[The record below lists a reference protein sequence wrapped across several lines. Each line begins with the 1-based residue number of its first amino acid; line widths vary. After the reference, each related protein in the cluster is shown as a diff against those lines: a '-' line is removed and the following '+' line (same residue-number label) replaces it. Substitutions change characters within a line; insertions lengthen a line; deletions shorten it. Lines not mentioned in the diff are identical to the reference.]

1 MVANRIIW
9 ALLFLIVLLL
19 ATRSLR
25 ATVTSAR
32 SLRTVAI
39 LGVAALFLAV
49 NWGTYVYAVE
59 SNQVVQGS
67 LGYFINPLVSVGLGV
82 LVLRERLRPG
92 QWTAVGIA
100 VAAVL
105 VLTVSY
111 GHPPWL
117 SLVLAFTFGIYG
129 LIKKQVSLPAATS
142 LTIETAVLTP
152 VALIVIAIGAA
163 HGTSALASGEPHVW
177 LLMVLLGPVTAVP
190 LLAFSGA
197 ARRIPLSTVGLLQYL
212 TPVVQFLIAI
222 AVFHEPMS
230 PSRWVGFLLVWTS
243 LIVMTV
249 DGLRHARNRA
259 DDLEVVDLD

>member
-1 MVANRIIW
+1 M
-9 ALLFLIVLLL
+9 
-19 ATRSLR
+19 
-25 ATVTSAR
+25 
-32 SLRTVAI
+32 AI

-82 LVLRERLRPG
+82 VVLRERLRPG

-111 GHPPWL
+111 GQPPWL

-129 LIKKQVSLPAATS
+129 LIKKQVQLPATTS
-142 LTIETAVLTP
+142 LTIETAVLMP
-152 VALIVIAIGAA
+152 LALVVLAVGAA
-163 HGTSALASGEPHVW
+163 HGTSALASGDPHVW

-190 LLAFSGA
+190 LLAFAGS

-212 TPVVQFLIAI
+212 TPVVQFVIAI

-230 PSRWVGFLLVWTS
+230 PSRWIGFLLVWTS
-243 LIVMTV
+243 LAVMTV